1 MSQAPILITG
11 GAQRLGRYCA
21 ERLLDDGHPVII
33 TYRREREAVEAL
45 RRLGI
50 HTIQADF
57 STEAGIEAF
66 IAALKAQT
74 PHLRAIIH
82 NASQWQG
89 DVRGGGEGQA
99 FETFFRIH
107 MQAPYLI
114 NLRCREL
121 LDACQE
127 PMRDIIHIT
136 DYAAQKGSRNHVAYA
151 ATKAGLD
158 NLTRSFAALYGPA
171 IKVNAIAPAS
181 IMLNEEDDA
190 GYADYLRHK
199 SVLETTPGPAVIWQS
214 VRYLLDNPFVTG
226 ITLPV
231 DGGRHVK

>member
-21 ERLLDDGHPVII
+21 ERLHDDGHPVII

-45 RRLGI
+45 RKQGI
-50 HTIQADF
+50 QAIQADF
-57 STEAGIEAF
+57 STDTGIAAF
-66 IAALKAQT
+66 IDHLGEAT
-74 PHLRAIIH
+74 PRLRAIIH
-82 NASQWQG
+82 NASQWRA
-89 DVRGGGEGQA
+89 DIDNDETGQA
-99 FETFFRIH
+99 FEALFRIH
-107 MQAPYLI
+107 MQAPYMI
-114 NLRCREL
+114 NMRCREL
-121 LDACQE
+121 LEACQE

-158 NLTRSFAALYGPA
+158 NLTRSFAALYGPS

-181 IMLNEEDDA
+181 IMLNEDDDDA
-190 GYADYLRHK
+190 YADYLRDK
-199 SVLETTPGPAVIWQS
+199 SIMATTPGPAVIWQS

-226 ITLPV
+226 VTLPV